1 MPKDPLNSSNDSS
14 GEAYILSF
22 IVRLW
27 KEELSS
33 QETGTVWRGHVI
45 RVPDGKRNY
54 FKNINELP
62 DLMMAHLKS
71 QP

>member
-1 MPKDPLNSSNDSS
+1 LPKDPPNFSDDSS
-14 GEAYILSF
+14 GETHILSF

-33 QETGTVWRGHVI
+33 QETGTVWRGHVT

-54 FKNINELP
+54 FKDIHELP